1 MVALDAANRSS
12 DTIACQSKARSGAM
26 TILSSMKSIDEAV
39 EDKSEASWRHPGSTL
54 SRGVLM
60 LAA

>member
-26 TILSSMKSIDEAV
+26 TILSSYESQSMRLWKIKVRLHGDTPAQ
-39 EDKSEASWRHPGSTL
+39 R
-54 SRGVLM
+54 
-60 LAA
+60 